1 MKSGLYVIGL
11 VTSVV
16 AFVTACA
23 GDNDNARRKKFFG
36 PGSGNEFTT
45 VDVEA
50 AANGDEGGLS
60 LAGEAVQNMKL
71 KVSCD
76 GVAEEVVEDSKFD
89 LPVGSKN
96 CKAKLIS
103 LKIGD
108 RTYVEPAGGSGFEHY
123 LKNDRGKLVN
133 QANAKDILYV
143 RVKRQLPSPLT
154 ADSNVQ
160 YVYSATTQFDTIEAS
175 TAEVAQNVTPSPG
188 GEAPKIKA
196 VKAMI
201 NTLNQLVVFIECTAS
216 GGFQGAKVDAL
227 TCDGKKL
234 SDMKFATAIKE
245 EGTDTSETKLAEIM
259 RAGKSADKL
268 ADANYNASTKQ
279 IHLNFGATPDRR
291 TRIFVTSL
299 ATRVANA
306 SPAAEATF
314 GYAFGFI
321 KLNGTAT
328 TAVGECPAQGANPNF
343 VQGAV
348 TIANGVGRWRDTSN
362 CWVWRRIVTDKV
374 LSKDRFNSCP
384 KIKDDP
390 TPILPTLPYFT
401 EMKAAR
407 DRNIHVLAKG
417 PAPKLG
423 ATIDEETFWLAGG
436 RVFNM
441 KDGTVRELKD
451 IKAGEKHSVLCVIK
465 KD

>member
-23 GDNDNARRKKFFG
+23 GDNDNAKRKKFFG

-50 AANGDEGGLS
+50 AANGEEDGLS

-103 LKIGD
+103 LKIGEK
-108 RTYVEPAGGSGFEHY
+108 TYVEPAGGSGFDHY

-133 QANAKDILYV
+133 QADAKDILYV

-175 TAEVAQNVTPSPG
+175 TAEVAQTVTPSTAG
-188 GEAPKIKA
+188 VSPKIKA
-196 VKAMI
+196 VKALI
-201 NTLNQLVVFIECTAS
+201 NTSNQLVVFIECTAS
-216 GGFQGAKVDAL
+216 GGFQGDKVSAL

-234 SDMKFATAIKE
+234 ADMKFATSIQD
-245 EGTDTSETKLAEIM
+245 EGTDTSDAKLAEIM
-259 RAGKSADKL
+259 RGGKAADKL
-268 ADANYNASTKQ
+268 ADANYRASTKQ
-279 IHLNFGATPDRR
+279 IHLNFGVASDKK
-291 TRIFVTSL
+291 TRIFVASL
-299 ATRVANA
+299 GSGANV
-306 SPAAEATF
+306 

-321 KLNGTAT
+321 KLNGTTTHAT
-328 TAVGECPAQGANPNF
+328 GECPAQGTNPNF
-343 VQGAV
+343 VEGAV
-348 TIANGVGRWRDTSN
+348 TIANGVGRWKDTSN
-362 CWVWRRIVTDKV
+362 CWVWRRLVTDKV
-374 LSKDRFNSCP
+374 LAKNRFKSCP

-441 KDGTVRELKD
+441 KDGSVRELKD